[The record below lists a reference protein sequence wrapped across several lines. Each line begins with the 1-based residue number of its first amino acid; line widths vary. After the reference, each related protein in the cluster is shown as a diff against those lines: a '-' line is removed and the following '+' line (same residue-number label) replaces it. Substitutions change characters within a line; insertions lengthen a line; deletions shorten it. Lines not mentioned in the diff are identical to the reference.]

1 MDSLKAK
8 SDLTMIVITFIIFV
22 CQGSSLS
29 IIVIFLVKTKI
40 DMITKYAS
48 SHTMALE
55 GFTCS
60 GKLCLQTA
68 NNMIRLKKVYYE
80 SESVK
85 VEKQKRKRWAD
96 SVYG

>member
-1 MDSLKAK
+1 
-8 SDLTMIVITFIIFV
+8 
-22 CQGSSLS
+22 
-29 IIVIFLVKTKI
+29 
-40 DMITKYAS
+40 
-48 SHTMALE
+48 MALE
-55 GFTCS
+55 AFTFS
-60 GKLCLQTA
+60 SKLCLQTA

>member
-1 MDSLKAK
+1 MNSLKAK
-8 SDLTMIVITFIIFV
+8 SDLAMIVITFIIFV
-22 CQGSSLS
+22 CQGSSLTNIA
-29 IIVIFLVKTKI
+29 IIIEI